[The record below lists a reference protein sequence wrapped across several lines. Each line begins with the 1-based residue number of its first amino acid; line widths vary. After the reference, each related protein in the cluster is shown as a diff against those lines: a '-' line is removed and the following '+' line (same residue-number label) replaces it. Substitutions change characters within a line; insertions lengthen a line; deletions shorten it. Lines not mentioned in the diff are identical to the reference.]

1 MKQPYKVQNRTSE
14 SRRVK
19 FVKKGGTVNFP
30 KTPTASFVE
39 NSREAGFCLTAI
51 SPLPPRENATKT
63 ITLTTHPMGT
73 DGRVSLFINDTLIES
88 KRFVN
93 KSRIT
98 DRQAWFNSEFGAYA
112 TYSGKE
118 VAIFTTALV
127 SPDTY
132 RFVFEDDD
140 IDFIFADTTN
150 APGDVNPTLIVEQY
164 RLAFNIMNN
173 KIEISCDGAKV
184 ESEEIVLDG
193 DVWTV
198 EIDGEVVEPSST
210 FAITSSSTVTYEAMV
225 TLLEEHGIRVTE
237 LKGAVTQPIYC
248 DGAVSTES
256 CKMQDGGWMLE
267 VDGVNMGGP
276 YNLASLDEYSRR
288 REVRIIVPPPLVC
301 DIESSDVFY
310 FSNFNPDALKNIMNA
325 ETRQVVMTNGDA
337 LSTFFNNGVVMWE
350 YDPTY
355 GRGGI
360 RNLTEK
366 CLLIYFNKWEDSGDA
381 DLNAQITFESDEN
394 ATVLTI
400 EGVYYI
406 SLAPVKYVAPILD
419 YELMDDNGSIQNTSG
434 GQAGNINI
442 RFQLIEMGPTNPA
455 GVTFTYAGVEH
466 TVLPG
471 NILDIPVP
479 RILPNTSLSE
489 NVYVVR
495 NEITILTPDVT
506 LDGYGLFDYDLW
518 QTTNYW
524 DEYAGRNDVQ
534 MTVTANGVPTVFT
547 GTSKQMDDPSDGG
560 HPSASIGSVMQIQ
573 AEAKWVG
580 CAVQI
585 SDTLVDGAIIDSNGY
600 VEFTIPS
607 ITTGLWD
614 IELINLDRVDERE
627 TPSQNPVTRLRTVNF
642 I

>member
-1 MKQPYKVQNRTSE
+1 MTE
-14 SRRVK
+14 
-19 FVKKGGTVNFP
+19 
-30 KTPTASFVE
+30 
-39 NSREAGFCLTAI
+39 
-51 SPLPPRENATKT
+51 
-63 ITLTTHPMGT
+63 
-73 DGRVSLFINDTLIES
+73 
-88 KRFVN
+88 RFKLVN
-93 KSRIT
+93 KSRINNNRVRLIKT
-98 DRQAWFNSEFGAYA
+98 GNSTSQLDPLFGAIYENE
-112 TYSGKE
+112 SEIG
-118 VAIFTTALV
+118 LCL
-127 SPDTY
+127 SPST
-132 RFVFEDDD
+132 
-140 IDFIFADTTN
+140 I
-150 APGDVNPTLIVEQY
+150 
-164 RLAFNIMNN
+164 
-173 KIEISCDGAKV
+173 ISCVGAKV

-193 DVWTV
+193 ASWAV
-198 EIDGEVVEPSST
+198 EIDGVVVELPST
-210 FAITSSSTVTYEAMV
+210 FAITSSTTVTYEAMV

-237 LKGAVTQPIYC
+237 LKDAVTQPIYC

-267 VDGVNMGGP
+267 VDGVDMGGP
-276 YNLASLDEYSRR
+276 YDLASLDEYSRR
-288 REVRIIVPPPLVC
+288 REVRIFVPPPLVC

-337 LSTFFNNGVVMWE
+337 LSTFFNNGAVMWE

-355 GRGGI
+355 GRGSI

-366 CLLIYFNKWEDSGDA
+366 CLLIYFDKWEDSGEA
-381 DLNAQITFESDEN
+381 DLNAQITFEPAEN

-442 RFQLIEMGPTNPA
+442 RFQLIEMGPANPA

-534 MTVTANGVPTVFT
+534 MTVTANGVSTVFT
-547 GTSKQMDDPSDGG
+547 GTSSQMDDPSDGG
-560 HPSASIGSVMQIQ
+560 HPSASIGSMMQIQ

-585 SDTLVDGAIIDSNGY
+585 SDTLVDGAVIDSNGY

-614 IELINLDRVDERE
+614 VELINLDRIDERE
-627 TPSQNPVTRLRTVNF
+627 FPSQNPVTRLRTVNF